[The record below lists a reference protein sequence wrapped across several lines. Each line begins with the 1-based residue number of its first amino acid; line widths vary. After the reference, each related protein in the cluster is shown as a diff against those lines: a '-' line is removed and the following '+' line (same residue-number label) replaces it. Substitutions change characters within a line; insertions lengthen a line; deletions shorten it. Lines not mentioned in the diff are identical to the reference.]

1 MGRLK
6 IALIIVFILGFVV
19 RLYRFDGP
27 VADWHSWRQSD
38 TAAVSK
44 IYAQKGIN
52 LLFPKYY
59 DISNVQSG
67 IDNPEGF
74 RFVEFP
80 IYNFFQASIYEIF
93 DFLTLEEWGRL
104 ISIFATLF
112 SALFIFLLTKKYANN
127 TAAFFAAV
135 FMLFLPFSIY
145 FGRTILPDP
154 SMVAAILGGIYFFDL
169 WIEKF
174 TTKNSKSETNSKYL
188 ILNTKYFILA
198 AVFTA
203 LAFLLKPY
211 ALFFTLP
218 MIYLAYKKFGVK
230 LVLKWQLWLFA
241 ILSLVPLIFWRNWI
255 SQYPQGVPA
264 SDWLFNGNGIRFR
277 PAFFRWIF
285 YERITRIILGYLGV
299 IFLAA
304 GVYRLKGMKNW
315 GFFVSFIVSSLLY
328 LIVIATGNVQHDY
341 YQILII
347 PTISITC
354 GIGAGLLF
362 EKFGKNNFAKSFT
375 VFLIFLSFF
384 IAWFGINKKGLGGGV
399 RDFFNINDRGMVAAG
414 KKADEILP
422 KDAIVIAPYDG
433 STSFLYHI
441 GRPGWPVFEK
451 PIEDLIKMGAN
462 YLVIANPTQSDFK
475 GFGTMYPVVAS
486 SEAYLILRL
495 K

>member
-1 MGRLK
+1 
-6 IALIIVFILGFVV
+6 
-19 RLYRFDGP
+19 
-27 VADWHSWRQSD
+27 
-38 TAAVSK
+38 
-44 IYAQKGIN
+44 
-52 LLFPKYY
+52 
-59 DISNVQSG
+59 
-67 IDNPEGF
+67 
-74 RFVEFP
+74 
-80 IYNFFQASIYEIF
+80 
-93 DFLTLEEWGRL
+93 
-104 ISIFATLF
+104 
-112 SALFIFLLTKKYANN
+112 
-127 TAAFFAAV
+127 
-135 FMLFLPFSIY
+135 MLFLPFSIY

-154 SMVAAILGGIYFFDL
+154 SMVASILAGIYFFDK
-169 WIEKF
+169 WIEEKSKI
-174 TTKNSKSETNSKYL
+174 KNQ
-188 ILNTKYFILA
+188 KYFILSI
-198 AVFTA
+198 VFTA

-211 ALFFTLP
+211 ALFFAIP
-218 MIYLAYKKFGVK
+218 MVYLAHKKFGAKFIVN
-230 LVLKWQLWLFA
+230 WQLWLFA
-241 ILSLVPLIFWRNWI
+241 IISLVPLILWRNWI
-255 SQYPQGVPA
+255 FQYPQGVPA
-264 SDWLFNGNGIRFR
+264 SNWLFNGNGIRFR

-285 YERITRIILGYLGV
+285 YERITRLILGYLGV

-304 GVYRLKGMKNW
+304 GVYGLKGMKNW
-315 GFFVSFIVSSLLY
+315 GFFVSFIASSLLY

-347 PTISITC
+347 PTISIIC

-362 EKFGKNNFAKSFT
+362 EKFGKNNLAKTFT

-384 IAWFGINKKGLGGGV
+384 IAWFGISKKGLGGGV

-422 KDAIVIAPYDG
+422 KDAVVIAPYDG

-486 SEAYLILRL
+486 SEAYLILKL